1 MIPAPFDYARP
12 ATLDEAL
19 GLLGGPGTKIIAGG
33 QSLLPLMKLRLARP
47 EKLVDIGRIDAL
59 RGVRRLDD
67 GRLAIGALTTYA
79 ELIDSPARDYAL
91 IADAVPD
98 IGDVQVRNLG
108 TVGGSVAHC
117 DPASDLPACMI
128 ALDAEFVIRSAG
140 GERSVGCGG
149 FFRGAFLTDLGAD
162 EILTEIRLPAPRD
175 DAGSAYVSLSQPA
188 SGYSMVGVAA
198 VVIAGDGGAI
208 ADSRIAITGVGEAP
222 YRATGVEQALN
233 GSDGSAQ
240 AIAAA
245 AAHATDGVAVMSD
258 IHADMAYRTA
268 MAAVYT
274 GRAITRA
281 LSRLA

>member
-1 MIPAPFDYARP
+1 
-12 ATLDEAL
+12 
-19 GLLGGPGTKIIAGG
+19 
-33 QSLLPLMKLRLARP
+33 
-47 EKLVDIGRIDAL
+47 
-59 RGVRRLDD
+59 
-67 GRLAIGALTTYA
+67 
-79 ELIDSPARDYAL
+79 
-91 IADAVPD
+91 
-98 IGDVQVRNLG
+98 
-108 TVGGSVAHC
+108 
-117 DPASDLPACMI
+117 MI

-140 GERSVGCGG
+140 GERSVGCDG
-149 FFRGAFLTDLGAD
+149 FFRGAFLTGLGAD
-162 EILTEIRLPAPRD
+162 EILTEVRLPAPRD

-222 YRATGVEQALN
+222 YRATGVEQALK
-233 GSDGSAQ
+233 GSDGSAD
-240 AIAAA
+240 AIEAA

-258 IHADMAYRTA
+258 IHADTAYRTA